1 MIYADNA
8 TVRCAFAD
16 NALADLHAATR
27 KMFDSYGY
35 DSAKKILQTQL
46 NRLEDLH
53 RADEKNAQLSEET
66 ATQIDDFFAGD
77 LGAMQDFIRDVK
89 LTVRLKFNDSYQR
102 AAKFFALQLEIAREL
117 AKQKE

>member
-8 TVRCAFAD
+8 TVRCAFA
-16 NALADLHAATR
+16 NHAMSDLHDDTR
-27 KMFDSYGY
+27 KLFDTYGY
-35 DSAKKILQTQL
+35 DCAKKILQTQL

-53 RADEKNAQLSEET
+53 RADEKNAMLSNET
-66 ATQIDDFFAGD
+66 NAKLDNFFAGD

-89 LTVRLKFNDSYQR
+89 LTVRLQCNDSYQR